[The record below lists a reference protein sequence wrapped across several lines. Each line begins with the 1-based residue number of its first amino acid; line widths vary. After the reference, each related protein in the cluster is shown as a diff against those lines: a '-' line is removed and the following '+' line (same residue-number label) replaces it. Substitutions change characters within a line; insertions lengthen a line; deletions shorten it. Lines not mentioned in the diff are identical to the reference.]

1 MRERKLGF
9 KKRLWP
15 QRPRLFK
22 HGPKQPIAAAL
33 VQKRTMPISALS
45 MPIRRTVW
53 CLSIALK
60 ENFNGDGAV
69 ASYPNN
75 VRRTNETIMKLRQW
89 HCRLRSRTDLAV
101 MMSPV
106 AMATTL

>member
-1 MRERKLGF
+1 V
-9 KKRLWP
+9 
-15 QRPRLFK
+15 
-22 HGPKQPIAAAL
+22 AAAA
-33 VQKRTMPISALS
+33 KTFETWSEAADCCGISAEKDDADQRAVNAKPPHRL
-45 MPIRRTVW
+45 V
-53 CLSIALK
+53 LSIALK

-69 ASYPNN
+69 VSYPNN

-89 HCRLRSRTDLAV
+89 HCRLHSRTDLAV